1 MKAEI
6 DSAIFKGTVTVTQ
19 KQREGK
25 AKQITDA
32 KWVIDIDR
40 IDDDICVN
48 ACRNAVDPP
57 CTVAETKLNWH
68 VHERAIPE
76 DGSCGDTGGH
86 WDPTF
91 GCGGAS
97 QYQGEG
103 DWCELLAADASE
115 TGSPSVITGRVN
127 PQTCEPKEDITK
139 CEMGDLSS
147 KMKQV
152 RIRRGTQRFYDEY
165 ISNLDNIKDLSI
177 VFHCGGPRVAFGNF
191 ELMD

>member
-40 IDDDICVN
+40 IDDDICIN
-48 ACRNAVDPP
+48 ACRNADPP
-57 CTVAETKLNWH
+57 CDTAETKLNWH
-68 VHERAIPE
+68 VHQRAIPE

-97 QYQGEG
+97 QYQGDNG
-103 DWCELLAADASE
+103 VCALLANNV
-115 TGSPSVITGRVN
+115 PGRVIK
-127 PQTCEPKEDITK
+127 QTCDPKEDITK

-177 VFHCGGPRVAFGNF
+177 VFHCGKPRVACGNF
-191 ELMD
+191 VLIEE